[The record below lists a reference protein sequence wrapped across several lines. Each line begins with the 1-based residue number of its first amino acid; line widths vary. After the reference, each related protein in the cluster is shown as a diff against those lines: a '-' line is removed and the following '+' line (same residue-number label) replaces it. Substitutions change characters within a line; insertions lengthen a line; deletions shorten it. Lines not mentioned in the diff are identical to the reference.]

1 MIMELDDVDKKLLHH
16 IQNNARM
23 TNAEFAEQV
32 GLSPSGVQKRL
43 RKLEETGIIQSYVAL
58 LDRSKLGYDMLC
70 FVQVTLR
77 VQAPDAVAELDKAV
91 KALSEVLECHRM
103 TGGADYLLKVVV
115 RNRDHLDH
123 FLMNV
128 LMPLPMIDRVRT
140 NIVLKEVKETTTVA
154 TDCSEFGDA

>member
-1 MIMELDDVDKKLLHH
+1 MELDEVDKKLLHH
-16 IQNNARM
+16 IQKNARL
-23 TNAEFAEQV
+23 TNAEFAERV

-43 RKLEETGIIQSYVAL
+43 RKLEEVGIIQNYVAL

-77 VQAPDAVAELDKAV
+77 VQAPDAVAKLDKAV

-115 RNRDHLDH
+115 RNREHLDH

-154 TDCSEFGDA
+154 TDISEFGDA